1 MALTHINRYGYCED
15 CHVPLEPVWFIEE
28 EVKTERCNGT
38 IISYKTGRKRRA
50 VDYLLCE
57 YCGKRECVDDSYDG
71 DWYR

>member
-38 IISYKTGRKRRA
+38 IISYKIR
-50 VDYLLCE
+50 
-57 YCGKRECVDDSYDG
+57 
-71 DWYR
+71 